1 MEMHSRNTEF
11 IRTESFQIEEEEFDE
26 IRVNDR
32 KIVAI
37 GEDTKFELLTS
48 FIGGLWMKRWRRLGD
63 RFLGLG
69 LVIMMFGAYLST
81 AYPAGI
87 VFFLGGILLIFLVLL
102 LKREATV
109 IYCPGQKFKIQGSA
123 EFVEAVYNAVMD
135 AQHKRNR

>member
-37 GEDTKFELLTS
+37 GEDTRFELLIS
-48 FIGGLWMKRWRRLGD
+48 FIGGLWMKRWRRFGD

-87 VFFLGGILLIFLVLL
+87 VVFLGGILLVFLVLL
-102 LKREATV
+102 LNREATV
-109 IYCPGQKFKIQGSA
+109 IYCPGQKFKIQGSS
-123 EFVEAVYNAVMD
+123 EFIEDVSEAIMGTH
-135 AQHKRNR
+135 QRRR